1 MLPHGQEL
9 SPSSRLLGHVLPK
22 LPIRM
27 AVDRQAEMALVGF
40 QGPAGSRVEV
50 AGEQAGKASLV
61 KKLLQEEHMGSRV
74 PGGQIGVSPAW
85 NGGGAGSHFPMDPVG
100 GPIGRFHIGKH
111 RAF

>member
-1 MLPHGQEL
+1 
-9 SPSSRLLGHVLPK
+9 
-22 LPIRM
+22 M
-27 AVDRQAEMALVGF
+27 AVDRQAEMALVGHEC
-40 QGPAGSRVEV
+40 PAGVLVEV
-50 AGEQAGKASLV
+50 TAEQAGEAPLV

>member
-1 MLPHGQEL
+1 
-9 SPSSRLLGHVLPK
+9 
-22 LPIRM
+22 M
-27 AVDRQAEMALVGF
+27 AVDRQAEMALVGHEC
-40 QGPAGSRVEV
+40 PAGVLVEV
-50 AGEQAGKASLV
+50 TAEQAGEASLV